1 MSLLA
6 FQMNTSDP
14 AFWVLVFVA
23 AMFFFIAVAVVM
35 MAFAVRRV
43 VQTVGN
49 LERRAEPLLDRVAL
63 MSEQV
68 KEIAAQGREVADQVT
83 LMSAHLATA
92 SVHFSESS
100 ALIKEEVRELKQ
112 LVGYTS
118 VKARDKVEQVSA
130 TIDEAQRQF
139 TATTYFIHTKL
150 VEPARELAA
159 IMAGVRRG
167 LEVLVA
173 PAPKQIDQTYGEDE
187 LFIG

>member
-6 FQMNTSDP
+6 FQMSLNDP

-23 AMFFFIAVAVVM
+23 MMFLVIAVAM
-35 MAFAVRRV
+35 IAMAITVRRV
-43 VQTVGN
+43 VVTVGN

-68 KEIAAQGREVADQVT
+68 KEIAAQGKEVAEQVT
-83 LMSAHLATA
+83 LMSTHLATA

-112 LVGYTS
+112 LVGYTA
-118 VKARDKVEQVSA
+118 VTARDKVEQMSA
-130 TIDEAQRQF
+130 TIDQAQRQF
-139 TATTYFIHTKL
+139 TATTFFIHTKL

-167 LEVLVA
+167 LEVLVG
-173 PAPKQIDQTYGEDE
+173 PTPKPINQTYGEDE
-187 LFIG
+187 MFIG

>member
-6 FQMNTSDP
+6 FQMSTSDP
-14 AFWVLVFVA
+14 AFWVLVIVAVAFLGVA
-23 AMFFFIAVAVVM
+23 AALIAMAV
-35 MAFAVRRV
+35 AVRRV
-43 VQTVGN
+43 VVMVGN

-68 KEIAAQGREVADQVT
+68 QEIAAHGKEVAEQVT
-83 LMSAHLATA
+83 LLSTHLATA

-112 LVGYTS
+112 LVGYTA
-118 VKARDKVEQVSA
+118 VAARDKVEQVSA
-130 TIDEAQRQF
+130 SIDQAQRQF
-139 TATTYFIHTKL
+139 SNTTLFIHTKL
-150 VEPARELAA
+150 IEPARELAA

-167 LEVLVA
+167 LEVLVS

-187 LFIG
+187 MFIG